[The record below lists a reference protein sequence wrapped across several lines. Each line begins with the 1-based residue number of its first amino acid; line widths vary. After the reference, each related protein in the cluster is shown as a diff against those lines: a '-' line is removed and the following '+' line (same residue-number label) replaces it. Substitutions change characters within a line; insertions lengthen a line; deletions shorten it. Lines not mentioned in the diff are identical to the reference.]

1 MARLQARVLYEGAAE
16 GPVLWLDEPLS
27 FWGGFDPA
35 TGIIVDNNHPQ
46 SGVCIKDTILV
57 LPSTRGSGGTPGGV
71 AEAIRLGTAPGAIV
85 MATGD
90 ANVMIGAAVAEKLYG
105 LVCPVLE
112 LTGDGLAS
120 LQHAERVSVTPAGQI
135 QLGAN
140 TR

>member
-1 MARLQARVLYEGAAE
+1 MTVLQARVLFEGAAE

-46 SGVCIKDTILV
+46 NSVCIKDTILV
-57 LPSTRGSGGTPGGV
+57 LPATRGSGGTPGGM
-71 AEAIRLGTAPGAIV
+71 AEAIRLGTAPRAII

-105 LVCPVLE
+105 LICPVLE
-112 LTGDGLAS
+112 LSGDAFAS
-120 LQHAERVSVTPAGQI
+120 LQRAERASVTPAGQI
-135 QLGAN
+135 
-140 TR
+140 TT